1 MGRPTIFL
9 VDDDEFIR
17 SVLADMLRPAGYA
30 VAEFPS
36 AEAFV
41 AALRPGM
48 SGCLILDMQMPGMSG
63 VELQAELRRREIGLP
78 IIFLSG
84 HEDVPTTVA
93 AIKGAT
99 LGLNSVML
107 SPARPFGAA
116 FASRISI
123 GTTPCPSSTSA
134 TAPEVAASKPPSISS
149 PPALRAR

>member
-93 AIKGAT
+93 AIKGGGR
-99 LGLNSVML
+99 GLPHQAGGREHPVGTGTH
-107 SPARPFGAA
+107 RP
-116 FASRISI
+116 
-123 GTTPCPSSTSA
+123 
-134 TAPEVAASKPPSISS
+134 
-149 PPALRAR
+149 